1 MRVKK
6 YLLLPSW
13 FQETKNKYPNNCNTA
28 NKTQE
33 KPSAEEISTFI
44 LFWRKKS
51 TKKFNLRIDLLLFA
65 TYFHDQSLLIHM
77 KHKITSKDQAL

>member
-13 FQETKNKYPNNCNTA
+13 FHETKNKYPNNFNPA
-28 NKTQE
+28 NVTQE
-33 KPSAEEISTFI
+33 KPSAEEIYTFL

-65 TYFHDQSLLIHM
+65 THFHDKSLLIHI